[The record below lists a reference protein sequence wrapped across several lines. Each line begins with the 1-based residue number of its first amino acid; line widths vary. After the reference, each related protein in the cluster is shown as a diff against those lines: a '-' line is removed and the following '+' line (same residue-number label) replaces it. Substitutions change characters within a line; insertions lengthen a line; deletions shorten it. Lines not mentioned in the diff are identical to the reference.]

1 MPGFSIFSGDLKS
14 QIELNNLLSDYEKTT
29 TIDIAGEQKDFLD
42 KVNDFEI
49 KRNGDISFIFQSA
62 PRW

>member
-29 TIDIAGEQKDFLD
+29 TLDIAGEQKDFLD
-42 KVNDFEI
+42 KVNDFE
-49 KRNGDISFIFQSA
+49 
-62 PRW
+62 P